1 MLRELTRQI
10 GVDRKPSSQCSDWH
24 RRNRGRPERAKQ
36 EGTLGPGKMVGRWT
50 MGLGTSG
57 SVGGGSRV
65 QTCRKVLLLECLG
78 TEQRQSGLEVN
89 PSLLAV

>member
-36 EGTLGPGKMVGRWT
+36 EGTLGPGKMVVWEVDNGAWYFRKCRWGQQSANLQEST
-50 MGLGTSG
+50 TSG
-57 SVGGGSRV
+57 
-65 QTCRKVLLLECLG
+65 VL
-78 TEQRQSGLEVN
+78 RH
-89 PSLLAV
+89 